1 MNVIPL
7 DEPMAGQ
14 PDLPA
19 LIGRLKL
26 TRGLIRP
33 AMERMEELNALEA
46 EIKAQIHAL
55 METTGIKTGEA
66 HGLQVQFKTR
76 KGQAITDE
84 IELLSAITEA
94 GLLEDFTR
102 FDKAAAAKHA
112 LQHDM
117 PGVEATSTTYLSV
130 SEVK

>member
-7 DEPMAGQ
+7 DEPIAYQ

-19 LIGRLKL
+19 LIARLKL
-26 TRGLIRP
+26 VREQMGP
-33 AMERMEELNALEA
+33 VQSRMAALGETEA

-55 METTGIKTGEA
+55 MEATGINTGEA
-66 HGLQVQFKTR
+66 HDLQVQLKTR

-84 IELLSAITEA
+84 IELLAAITEA
-94 GLLEDFTR
+94 GLLEDFTK
-102 FDKAAAAKHA
+102 FDRTAAAKYA
-112 LQHDM
+112 FQHEM
-117 PGVEATSTTYLSV
+117 PGVEATTTTYLSV